1 MAAVCVYFTL
11 NQFTI
16 MSSLCRFFEWDE
28 VEDNEDHKLGL
39 KSSEKVLTQ
48 LEDVGQQLALVFN
61 SDSSVLAVG
70 GEVERFFAFPSVNL
84 IVIAAWH

>member
-1 MAAVCVYFTL
+1 MVPKKD

-84 IVIAAWH
+84 M